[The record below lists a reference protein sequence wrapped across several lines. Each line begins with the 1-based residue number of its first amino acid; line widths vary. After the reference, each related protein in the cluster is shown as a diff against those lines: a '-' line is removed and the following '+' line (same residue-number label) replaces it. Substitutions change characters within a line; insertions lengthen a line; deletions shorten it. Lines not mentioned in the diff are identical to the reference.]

1 VVAADPANGLARRA
15 LALLLRT
22 KGDLP
27 AAATELR
34 AAVAALPDDAQ
45 AHHLLGSTLLKLD
58 EPAVGLEEL
67 KRAIAIDPSLVEA
80 RVTLAQALARTGR
93 RAEAREQQD
102 AVERINTEKAALGRA
117 MLLID
122 SARDLLNRAEPE
134 GALPLLKE
142 AVALAP
148 GLAEA
153 HFQLSIALNRA
164 GAQAMMS
171 GQGQGRFGKDGDIE
185 AELRRAIER
194 DPAHAQAHFNLGQ
207 RCAIRGDI
215 PSALASLRR
224 AVSVAP
230 SLVPAQRALADFAVR
245 GEDWQTAV
253 TALEAVLAWEPEDVP
268 AALALTSVLLRQRDC
283 AGATALYQRATRL
296 DPKRASSDRELAAG
310 LKQCRAAAP

>member
-1 VVAADPANGLARRA
+1 LM
-15 LALLLRT
+15 
-22 KGDLP
+22 
-27 AAATELR
+27 
-34 AAVAALPDDAQ
+34 
-45 AHHLLGSTLLKLD
+45 
-58 EPAVGLEEL
+58 
-67 KRAIAIDPSLVEA
+67 RAIAMDPALVEA

-102 AVERINTEKAALGRA
+102 AVERINAEKAALGRA
-117 MLLID
+117 MLLVD

-164 GAQAMMS
+164 EAQGMVS
-171 GQGQGRFGKDGDIE
+171 GRDRGRSDKDGAIE
-185 AELRRAIER
+185 AELRSAIER
-194 DPAHAQAHFNLGQ
+194 DPAHAQAHFNLGI
-207 RCAIRGDI
+207 RCAIRGDT

-253 TALEAVLAWEPEDVP
+253 SALEAVLAWEPEDVP
-268 AALALTSVLLRQRDC
+268 AALTLTSVLLHQRDC
-283 AGATALYQRATRL
+283 AGATALYQRATHL
-296 DPKRASSDRELAAG
+296 DSKRASSERELAAS
-310 LKQCRAAAP
+310 LKRCEIQRPSAAPAGDR